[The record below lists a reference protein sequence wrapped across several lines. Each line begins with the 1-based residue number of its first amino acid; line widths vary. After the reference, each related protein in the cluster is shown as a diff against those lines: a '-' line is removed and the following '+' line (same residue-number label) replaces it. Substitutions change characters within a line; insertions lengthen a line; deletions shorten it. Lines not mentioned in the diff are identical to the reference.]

1 MIQFVNFI
9 ITVFVT
15 VRGSIATYAY
25 TIDITS
31 CASTNNRIGGPLLPP
46 KVSTSQ
52 KGIRII

>member
-1 MIQFVNFI
+1 MIQFIDFI
-9 ITVFVT
+9 ITAFVT
-15 VRGSIATYAY
+15 ARGSIATYAY
-25 TIDITS
+25 TIGITS